1 MSRGK
6 HHEPEPE
13 QEQSHDQW
21 LADQFGDQ
29 LNNLDWANMTEE
41 ERAAAEA
48 MIELLGK
55 NTPRIGKSA
64 FPSGQSPIRRG
75 ELMMIPANT
84 KVSRK
89 SRERALEDGRL
100 QLCEVFRLPAPH
112 S

>member
-48 MIELLGK
+48 MIELLGEEYTQDWQIGFSIGSIPD
-55 NTPRIGKSA
+55 TPWGTDDDT
-64 FPSGQSPIRRG
+64 G
-75 ELMMIPANT
+75 EHESI
-84 KVSRK
+84 KK
-89 SRERALEDGRL
+89 K
-100 QLCEVFRLPAPH
+100 
-112 S
+112 